1 MSIDSEPAGPGLFP
15 AGYRASGV
23 LLHVTSLPS
32 GYGIGDLGPTAAA
45 WVDRLQEANQS
56 WWQALPLGPTGLGDS
71 PYSSLSSFAGN
82 ELLISPDRL
91 IEDGLLRS
99 GLVEDLSFPAAT
111 VDYRVVIPF
120 KLRLLEEA
128 RSGFRAGMR
137 AELRPAYEQFCH
149 DQGHWLEDYALFRA
163 LNASHGGAYY
173 LEWPAE
179 LIARVPEALAH
190 ARHELADQIDLVR
203 FAQFLIFRQG
213 EALKRYAHSKG
224 IRLIGDLPF
233 FVSADSSDVW
243 ANPELFLLDD
253 RQRPRLVAGVP
264 PDYFSVDG
272 QLWGNP
278 VYDWDALRRTGYRW
292 CILRSRTLLAHVD
305 AIRLDHFRGFA
316 AAWHV

>member
-1 MSIDSEPAGPGLFP
+1 M
-15 AGYRASGV
+15 
-23 LLHVTSLPS
+23 
-32 GYGIGDLGPTAAA
+32 
-45 WVDRLQEANQS
+45 
-56 WWQALPLGPTGLGDS
+56 
-71 PYSSLSSFAGN
+71 SSFAGN

-99 GLVEDLSFPAAT
+99 GLLKDLSFPAAT

-128 RSGFRAGMR
+128 WSGFRAGMR
-137 AELRPAYEQFCH
+137 ADLRPAYEQFCH
-149 DQGHWLEDYALFRA
+149 DQSHWLEDYALFRA
-163 LNASHGGAYY
+163 LSASHGGAYY
-173 LEWPAE
+173 LEWPTE
-179 LIARVPEALAH
+179 LIARVPEALAR

-203 FAQFLIFRQG
+203 FAQFVIFRRG
-213 EALKRYAHSKG
+213 EALKRHAHSKG

-233 FVSADSSDVW
+233 FVSADSSEVW

-253 RQRPRLVAGVP
+253 RHRPRLVAGVP

-292 CILRSRTLLAHVD
+292 PKRTATRLAIPLHK
-305 AIRLDHFRGFA
+305 
-316 AAWHV
+316 